1 MTTELLEPV
10 VDDGVRLTHFFNGR
24 VLTAED
30 LKREQDA
37 LRGRHRGLA
46 GALGEGVVRGM
57 EVTVGTQTLSAP
69 ASGADTLV
77 VSGPTVSI
85 TPGLAFNLDG
95 DPVAL
100 PQRVELRLTPGTAG
114 QDAAAG
120 LFAAC
125 TTATAEISLTNAGF
139 YLLSARPATAFSRE
153 RAAAVDYASDGV
165 GAACGSRFTQ
175 EGASFSL
182 VPLPLPSPT
191 PQVPLSGTLS
201 TLLTAVN
208 NDVERA
214 RRNDTT
220 DPGLTP
226 RLARGLSKLRNA
238 MAYWCMGW
246 GRHDVRIAALA
257 VAGASPGPLTPIDA
271 LRQAGQLS
279 TCDVP
284 LAVLFVSRRQLEF
297 VDMWSVRRV
306 PSPLGEQT
314 VFGMATGAL
323 PRAESAAM
331 FLQFRDHASMFF
343 GDNAVAAPR
352 TVVASEWF
360 VYLPPVGILPVQT
373 GGERERIRVME
384 ATHLELAPM
393 ANGMMIEG
401 TGTGPPII
409 GGGGGPII
417 GTGPR
422 GTGGGTVGFE
432 PYTFFQGIGGDD
444 PWGHTVPA
452 DWVTPLVGKALQ
464 DVPSL
469 LSGTP
474 VLRYYR
480 FGEQGQE
487 APYLMFRTRRW
498 LPPQQFQQTT

>member
-1 MTTELLEPV
+1 MTTDLLEPV

-57 EVTVGTQTLSAP
+57 EVTVGTRTLSSP
-69 ASGADTLV
+69 RSGADTLV

-100 PQRVELRLTPGTAG
+100 PQRVELRLTPGTAA

-125 TTATAEISLTNAGF
+125 TSASAQISLTNAGF
-139 YLLSARPATAFSRE
+139 YLLSARPAAAFSRE
-153 RAAAVDYASDGV
+153 RAAAVDHASDGA
-165 GAACGSRFTQ
+165 GGGCGSRFTQ

-182 VPLPLPSPT
+182 VPIPLPSPT
-191 PQVPLSGTLS
+191 PQVPLSETLS
-201 TLLTAVN
+201 RLLTAVN
-208 NDVERA
+208 NDVEKA
-214 RRNDTT
+214 RRNDDT
-220 DPGLTP
+220 DAGLAP
-226 RLARGLSKLRNA
+226 RLAKGLSKLRSA

-246 GRHDVRIAALA
+246 GRHDMRIAALA
-257 VAGASPGPLTPIDA
+257 VDGASPGPLTPMDA

-306 PSPLGEQT
+306 PSALGEQT
-314 VFGMATGAL
+314 VFGIATGAL

-331 FLQFRDHASMFF
+331 FLQFRDHASIFF
-343 GDNAVAAPR
+343 GQHAVAAPR

-360 VYLPPVGILPVQT
+360 VYLPPVGIIPVQT
-373 GGERERIRVME
+373 GGERERMMAVE
-384 ATHLELAPM
+384 ATRMEVARIDT
-393 ANGMMIEG
+393 GMIKG
-401 TGTGPPII
+401 TGTPLIFT
-409 GGGGGPII
+409 GGGGA
-417 GTGPR
+417 GPR
-422 GTGGGTVGFE
+422 GTGGGGTVGFE
-432 PYTFFQGIGGDD
+432 PSTFFRGIEGD
-444 PWGHTVPA
+444 PWAHTVPA

-480 FGEQGQE
+480 FGEQGRE

-498 LPPQQFQQTT
+498 LPPQSERVT

>member
-1 MTTELLEPV
+1 MTTDLLEPV

-46 GALGEGVVRGM
+46 GALGEGVVHGM
-57 EVTVGTQTLSAP
+57 EVTVGTRTLSSP
-69 ASGADTLV
+69 PSGADTLV

-100 PQRVELRLTPGTAG
+100 PQRVELRLTPGTPA

-125 TTATAEISLTNAGF
+125 TSASAQISLTNAGF
-139 YLLSARPATAFSRE
+139 YLLSARPAAAFSRE
-153 RAAAVDYASDGV
+153 RAAAVDHASDGV

-182 VPLPLPSPT
+182 VPIPLPSPT
-191 PQVPLSGTLS
+191 AQVPLSGVLS

-208 NDVERA
+208 NDVERT
-214 RRNDTT
+214 RRSDTT
-220 DPGLTP
+220 DADLAP
-226 RLARGLSKLRNA
+226 RLARGLSKLRSA

-246 GRHDVRIAALA
+246 GRHDARVAALA
-257 VAGASPGPLTPIDA
+257 VGGASPGPLTPIDA

-279 TCDVP
+279 ACDVP

-314 VFGMATGAL
+314 VFGIATGAL
-323 PRAESAAM
+323 PRSESAAM

-343 GDNAVAAPR
+343 GSSPVAAPR

-360 VYLPPVGILPVQT
+360 VYLPPVGIIPVDP
-373 GGERERIRVME
+373 GSGREGMVAVG
-384 ATHLELAPM
+384 ATQIELAPTQ
-393 ANGMMIEG
+393 NGMMING
-401 TGTGPPII
+401 TGTGPPILP
-409 GGGGGPII
+409 GGGG
-417 GTGPR
+417 TGAGNAAGS
-422 GTGGGTVGFE
+422 GTGGFE
-432 PYTFFQGIGGDD
+432 PSTFFQGISDY
-444 PWGHTVPA
+444 PWGPTAPA
-452 DWVTPLVGKALQ
+452 DWVTPLVGEALR

-469 LSGTP
+469 LSGAP
-474 VLRYYR
+474 VLRFYY

-487 APYLMFRTRRW
+487 TPYLMFRTDREQ
-498 LPPQQFQQTT
+498 PSQVQQTT

>member
-1 MTTELLEPV
+1 MTTDLLEPV

-57 EVTVGTQTLSAP
+57 EVTVGTPTLSSP
-69 ASGADTLV
+69 PSGADTLV

-100 PQRVELRLTPGTAG
+100 PQPVELRLTPGTAAE
-114 QDAAAG
+114 DAAAG

-125 TTATAEISLTNAGF
+125 TPASAEISLTNAGF

-153 RAAAVDYASDGV
+153 RAAAVDYASDGT

-182 VPLPLPSPT
+182 VPIPLPSPT

-208 NDVERA
+208 NDVEKA

-226 RLARGLSKLRNA
+226 RLTKGLSKLRSA

-246 GRHDVRIAALA
+246 GRHDVRVAALA
-257 VAGASPGPLTPIDA
+257 VGGASPGPLTPIDA

-279 TCDVP
+279 ACDVP

-297 VDMWSVRRV
+297 VDMWSVRRM
-306 PSPLGEQT
+306 PSAQGGQT
-314 VFGMATGAL
+314 VFGIATGAL
-323 PRAESAAM
+323 PRSESAAM
-331 FLQFRDHASMFF
+331 FLQFRDHASTFF
-343 GDNAVAAPR
+343 GKNPVAEPD
-352 TVVASEWF
+352 TVVAREWF
-360 VYLPPVGILPVQT
+360 VYLPPVGILPVQA
-373 GGERERIRVME
+373 GGQQERI
-384 ATHLELAPM
+384 M
-393 ANGMMIEG
+393 AVESTQTMIVPTEQGMIKG
-401 TGTGPPII
+401 TGTGPPVLP
-409 GGGGGPII
+409 GGMGAGAAAASGS
-417 GTGPR
+417 T
-422 GTGGGTVGFE
+422 GFE
-432 PYTFFQGIGGDD
+432 PFTFFEGISDY
-444 PWGHTVPA
+444 PWGPTAPA
-452 DWVTPLVGKALQ
+452 EWVTPLVGEALQ

-469 LSGTP
+469 LTDAP
-474 VLRYYR
+474 ELRFYY

-487 APYLMFRTRRW
+487 TPYLMFRTYRE
-498 LPPQQFQQTT
+498 QASQFAPIT